1 MKVEKA
7 RVSSKGQ
14 VVIPAKFR
22 RQLGIRRGT
31 LVSFHQDNGRLILQ
45 PVTRDFIRSL
55 RGSLKGGP
63 SVLDFLMRERKRE
76 RVL

>member
-1 MKVEKA
+1 MEVEKV

-22 RQLGIRRGT
+22 RELGIRKGT
-31 LVSFHQDNGRLILQ
+31 VVSFHQDDGRLILQ
-45 PVTRDFIRSL
+45 PITAEYIRSL
-55 RGSLKGGP
+55 RGCLKGGP
-63 SVLDFLMRERKRE
+63 SLMKILMRERKRE